1 MVAATGTP
9 IRLVHENGA
18 LTELDAT
25 NIAFT
30 TNRKTGPIPTPFA
43 GGIRVGID
51 MNMNGGLIVING
63 VFTDD
68 KTIVGTNNKSS
79 SLIDF
84 ATTHG
89 STSSITGVKDF
100 ISVNNYLLTLFNS
113 TYVSGGDTFS
123 NATLWL
129 TASDGSNYTIK
140 FKKLSSGTFDYTT
153 GNSSYEIGIYPGS
166 VSLTRADFA
175 TALVNLI
182 TNTSTLAAK
191 FTATAGAS
199 PLASTA
205 GNCRV
210 TITQVVAGSGGNNVT
225 PRWLTL
231 PSQFEPP
238 YTTDFSGGFSAKKRS
253 AGDKA
258 MDLYG
263 IMNNSKKGGWTQAG
277 AGAGLIGLGGIIAVT
292 TAGPTLGMGVGVGV
306 GIAATGAG
314 IISDAGTNYG
324 DAYGG
329 DYIVGIQIPYN
340 SSIQANGATYVAR
353 NFFMPTGFGETRI
366 TKGSEGNNLAAS
378 TSLLSKGNRA
388 GIKGTVN
395 KIDITYDA
403 GETVYGFILNFV
415 PVDFLA

>member
-9 IRLVHENGA
+9 IRLVHENGT

-263 IMNNSKKGGWTQAG
+263 IMNNSKKTGWEK
-277 AGAGLIGLGGIIAVT
+277 GLIGAGMIGLGIGI
-292 TAGPTLGMGVGVGV
+292 TAGSAGMGIGVGVGL
-306 GIAATGAG
+306 AATGAG
-314 IISDAGTNYG
+314 MLSDTTSGALGH
-324 DAYGG
+324 GG

-353 NFFMPTGFGETRI
+353 NFFMPTGFRVKNVN
-366 TKGSEGNNLAAS
+366 KGSEGNTLAAS